1 MVGFS
6 PSRARLAKVTSL
18 RARRAVAAA
27 ASLAVA
33 TAVLV
38 APSPVVAAEQL
49 LLPVVIPDR
58 CTPEPVRLVSTDDT
72 PPVSEVAP
80 VPTAESSPE
89 PTPEPSPESSPGV
102 TEGPAPEPTTNVTP
116 NPSVT
121 VQPVWPERVDPVWVD
136 DSGVFGWFSRD
147 DTSASPAPAGVDV
160 VAEWIDP
167 NTDELLDAVA
177 PGDQVRIEVSGAH
190 VPSGVRMWLSP
201 GDVLLGEFTVDELGV
216 VNEVVDLPG
225 DLADDTYVVQV
236 SVVDDVIHDEGA
248 DAQELSWWRWEAA
261 LRVATPPSADPTPE
275 PSAEPQPS
283 LEPEPTPTPE
293 LTPEPEP
300 TPEPGPSVVC
310 AQAASGVTAA
320 GGMNQASVSWLWSDP
335 ALGDGDVTFFLRLRA
350 DVMGVPE
357 RVVEVGGDQRSAV
370 IDGLRNGVD
379 YDVAVFAASADGA
392 SDRSETVT
400 VRPTTG
406 VEGEVAGVIVT
417 YLDGEEP
424 PSDGVAVP
432 GAEVVDEVGLV
443 AGDQVTEGA
452 HVVEFTEA
460 VDTATAETIAAEL
473 TAQPEIA
480 FAEPDMFLFTAEDP
494 VAETVTVPDDP
505 DYASGQWNLWDSFG
519 VGIGDGSDAMT
530 DAWSGPAGDG
540 VTVAVIDTGF
550 TDHPDLA
557 GQLVD
562 GYDFVS
568 SPEQLASSRQA
579 NAPPVPFDGDYV
591 DEATFGVIGR
601 DADPSDPGD
610 WRQVSPMRNS
620 SWHGTKMA
628 GIIAAAADNGE
639 GIVGVAPGAKI
650 QPVRALSWRGGLL
663 SDIATS
669 ITWASGGPVDGV
681 PANASPS
688 KVINLSFAVQAVCP
702 VTLATAIDAARE
714 RGSIVVAAAGNAAD
728 DAANYA
734 PANCPGVIAV
744 GATTRD
750 GQRAAY
756 SNFGAAVDVSAPGGQ
771 IGEQVLT
778 TSNAGADGPEVSS
791 VTGAQGTSVA
801 AAHVSAAAAILTSR
815 DADITPD
822 EAYEQLTGA
831 DYTQAFPGNTCD
843 AANPDYA
850 CGTGILTLAQP
861 ATISSGDQDYAMQFT
876 RTGNNAGSYAMA
888 AESAFSSLTGDL
900 TLEAWAKPGAL
911 TAGRAQGVVV
921 LAGSGIWANDAN
933 TWFFRFRNTG
943 GTEYNVTYPID
954 SSAGWVHL
962 AMTISGT
969 TLTGYVNGQAVG
981 TASIAGSRS
990 TSGDFLVGLY
1000 TGWDPFTGEI
1010 DEVRAFNDA
1019 RMQPEIEADMHTYG
1033 PTNSGNL
1040 VAYYDFNEGPAGT
1053 TGTGTVYN
1061 RADNAAAGTNLRTVN
1076 GPTYADVKQTTSNG
1090 NNTVV
1095 TFPRSYLTAAGG
1107 WRPPSGASTATVLA
1121 VGGGGGGG
1129 AYVGGGGG
1137 GGGVTELTGVE
1148 VSMQGAVPVTVGAG
1162 GRGARYT
1169 AGSGLTILSSPG
1181 QATTFGSMT
1190 ATGGGNGAT
1199 RDNQAAGNGANGGG
1213 GGGGPYAAGGT
1224 GAVSGDGAQGGNAGG
1239 SGGSSGSAYGGG
1251 GGGGSAQD
1259 ATGGSYSG
1267 SLAGSGGSGFLST
1280 FTGARYGGGGGGGS
1294 PDGNAS
1300 AGTGGSGG
1308 GGSGGLDADG
1318 VNGVTGLGG
1327 GGGGGGRHT
1336 GFTSSG
1342 GWGGSGVVIVSYST
1356 AAQSDVD
1363 YAMTF
1368 NGTNQYAT
1376 APDNSAFDITGA
1388 ITVEAWVNPSNT
1400 CSSSNCKIVNKER
1413 AYELYLQN
1421 GTFRYSLWKSDNE
1434 ISYYDTTV
1442 AAAASQ
1448 WQHVA
1453 ITRAAGQDVVN
1464 FYLNGQLAYTGVAG
1478 VVGTGAIANSTYAL
1492 TVGARYRVSDGAYE
1506 EFFPGKI
1513 DEVRLYSSARSA
1525 SEIRADMH
1533 TYGPSNAATLNAY
1546 YDFNEGPA
1554 GTTGTG
1560 SVYNR
1565 GDGSTGATNLRT
1577 VNGPTYTDVKQTTSN
1592 GSNTVVTFPRSY
1604 LTATGGWR
1612 VPEGVATAT
1621 VLAVGGGGGGG
1632 AWVGGGGGGGGVT
1645 ESNSV
1650 SLSPGSPVGVT
1661 VGAGGL
1667 GARRTPTWID
1677 GSNGGGS
1684 SFGSA
1689 SPVTAA
1695 GGGVGAS
1702 AVQDAGT
1709 GSGVATGGGAAFS
1722 TSRGPG
1728 TGSAGGTSRTGGSAA
1743 DNNQPHATGGGAGA
1757 GGDGSSG
1764 TGSGTSWA
1772 SGDGGVGVPSSISG
1786 SSVYYGGGGGGSA
1799 HGTWTGPTT
1808 WDSGVVISPG
1818 AGGQGG
1824 GGAGGRVTTSALST
1838 SVLGVSGTAGLGG
1851 GGGGAANYWETGS
1864 TYSSIGGNG
1873 GSGVVIVSYLTSSTA
1888 PTCAPEET
1896 QYTDDTGVTF
1906 RVVAFKD
1913 TGSCTWTV
1921 PTGVTSV
1928 DYLVVGG
1935 GGGGGTRSGGGG
1947 GAGAFV
1953 ESSASG
1959 LSPGAVVTVKVGIGG
1974 AGGPAGGAGTT
1985 SDYGQDGDSTVL
1997 TGALDDSAAGGG
2009 GGGWVV
2015 TAGRQG
2021 ASGGGGGGSNEPG
2034 GSATAGNRGGDGS
2047 ANDCPVATLGFC
2059 GGGGGGSATAG
2070 QDGDAGDSD
2079 RGGAG
2084 GSGRPSTF
2092 VTPQVSSLLGIGEA
2106 SGSAVYFAA
2115 GGGGGSTTGSGGFG
2129 GLGGGGDGTAALA
2142 PASAAF
2148 ANSGSG
2154 GGGAGSAGDQ
2164 GAGGSGGSGVVVLRY
2179 VQPANT
2185 VCTPL
2190 TYGYSDDSNSYTVV
2204 EFQGAGTCNW
2214 TVPDGVTRVDAL
2226 LVAGGGGGGGRIGG
2240 GGGAGEVAELDDT
2253 GVSAG
2258 TTYSISVGVGGA
2270 GGSGGTTTPF
2280 TGTKGVDG
2288 GSSSAFGVTVNGGG
2302 GGAYQGGFQGTAP
2315 AGSGGSGGGGS
2326 CFLAKGSSVR
2336 AGGGLGFD
2344 GGEGSSASA
2353 AGCVAGG
2360 GGGAGGV
2367 GGSFSGESGGS
2378 GGPGA
2383 SSSITGTLVQ
2393 YGGGG
2398 GGGVNAS
2405 SDAPSSGDAGVG
2417 GIGGG
2422 GAGGAKTVSAD
2433 GRDATDG
2440 LGGGGGGGSNGIG
2453 SSAVVASG
2461 AGAFGGDGGDG
2472 VVIVRYVNEPDAPT
2486 GVSGEATA
2494 PNEVTVSWTAPAY
2507 FGDDTISGYNVLV
2520 STDDSTFTAVTAGTC
2535 TAAPSSQDD
2544 SCTVTGLTMGTPY
2557 YFRVQTRTPNGAT
2570 YYTSV
2575 DSASSSAVT
2584 PFGPLAKFAVTGVD
2598 DSPITTQTAGTAFSI
2613 RITAQDDSSQTVLS
2627 YDDTAVLTSAPAVP
2641 SAGGGTLT
2649 LSSGVVDDSI
2659 TFTAA
2664 GSQTLTATGGGESGS
2679 SAPFTVLA
2687 AAPAAVVLTT
2697 NPSSTGQAGVA
2708 LSTQP
2713 AVQIEDTYGNLVTW
2727 DDTTIVTATSLG
2739 ATIGNDDTS
2748 VSGGVATFSG
2758 LSIDDSIGTYTLT
2771 FAGSYSSSALATD
2784 DSAVVTITP
2793 GPVTVL
2799 DLSIDDSSALTVGYT
2814 RVLTARLYDGYGNLA
2829 TNDDTSVVNY
2839 TQSGAGAVT
2848 FSSASGTVSAGDD
2861 TVTITG
2867 STAGTVDLVATV
2879 NGSSPAV
2886 DDTVTISVVAGTPA
2900 SLDDSTPANSP
2911 ADAGSAFST
2920 QPQLLV
2926 KDANGNVV
2934 LTDNSTVVTASVS
2947 GGASIIGDDT
2957 AVAVSGVVSFNNLGI
2972 SGPPGAYTL
2981 TFSAGGS
2988 ITDDTQLVTLQVGP
3002 AAVLDDSTPASGA
3015 TYGSAFSG
3023 QPIITIDDSAGNV
3036 VTTSAAIVTATI
3048 TDDTGTTLQTVQVTA
3063 SGGVADFSTATPPL
3077 LGNDDSVVAG
3087 THTITYSATGL
3098 ASVDDSITVGKAGLT
3113 VTASSPSV
3121 PYGTA
3126 APLTITPSFS
3136 GFKYSDDSTALST
3149 QPTCSSTYDDTD
3161 AVGSSP
3167 VTSCAGAAAANY
3179 SFTYNPGSVTVT
3191 RAPVVITADDDTVAF
3206 GTPTAPPVTYTASGL
3221 MNSDTTSVF
3230 TTQPTCVTTG
3240 YSPSAAAGS
3249 QFPNSCSGAVAANY
3263 SFTYVDDTLTV
3274 VKAAQATLTVTSTS
3288 GTFGTILTL
3297 DDTGGSGGGAV
3308 TWTNV
3313 GGGTTTCTVSDDTLV
3328 STGAGTCIV
3337 RATKADDTNY
3347 NSAVSA
3353 DTTITLAK
3361 ATPTALAWADDTMA
3375 FGDDTVLT
3383 PPSVNGVF
3391 GATGLAGAWTY
3402 VSDDS
3407 SVAGVDPGTG
3417 ILSALAAGQ
3426 ATITGT
3432 FTPTDDTDYTT
3443 TTATMVV
3450 TVTKANQPALAI
3462 VSDDTLVYGS
3472 TLNVV
3477 TTGGAGTGALD
3488 LQVAGGPCSL
3498 SGAVLSA
3505 SSTGTCTLTADKPG
3519 DADYNAATQATA
3531 TVSVIKADQTISFT
3545 TSPPLVPRPLG
3556 TYAVSATSTSG
3567 LAVSLVA
3574 SGSCSMPSPATTDD
3588 TVTFNTSGTCTITAT
3603 QAGDGNYN
3611 AATVVTQTIVVGKL
3625 NQSISFTA
3633 PSPPTTKDFGDP
3645 AFAIVATASSGLPV
3659 VFALDNALTTNS
3671 ACSIDDTGVVTILAV
3686 GNCAFTMSQAGNGVY
3701 AAASDVT
3708 RVIEIVTVPPS
3719 APYITGVNVQ
3729 NGGATLT
3736 FNIPGFAGGAPL
3748 AGYQINA
3755 YPDPSGPPITFSG
3768 CSTSLPLQC
3777 TIPGLTNGVGYRF
3790 TVQAINSA
3798 GLGAESPLVPAA
3810 NQPAITSAVRA
3821 AAVGALTARKGDTTL
3836 TASWSPLTVAQLGGG
3851 SFTSYVVSLAQSATP
3866 GTIDDSVRLNN
3877 QADDSHVFTGLTN
3890 GTAYTITVVAYTSVN
3905 STQLTGNTAQV
3916 SEIPARVPDPVTGS
3930 YQATSGTTGIVSW
3943 PPPVSD
3949 GGSPVLEYRI
3959 RLSSGGS
3966 TVFDDTTGPNRYF
3979 VNVTG
3984 LTRGATY
3991 AVTMTVT
3998 NGVGSSDDTHNTTQ
4012 PNVPAPPVITAATP
4026 ATVDDSTGFE
4036 VTWTA
4041 PADNGAPIIGY
4052 VVTATKRTALSR
4064 ASVRLIA
4071 PAALAD
4077 DTQFT
4082 CTSATTSCI
4091 VFAPGTVRDY
4101 SFVVAADNLAGQ
4113 GAASAP
4119 FVEPDPTPPGPGPTP
4134 PTPTPPGPQPVPGP
4148 VPPGT
4153 IEVIVDGDIDP
4164 DASGGPNDTDN
4175 GIDITGPGSGTSP
4188 GYGLQVQALAPNGA
4202 PVPLGADASL
4212 RAYERHRV
4220 NVEGN
4225 GFAPSTYVAV
4235 YVLNP
4240 VLAGQYARAL
4250 SAPVQIGTVL
4260 VGGRGT
4266 FAGSFLLPKQVT
4278 PGQYILQIVGT
4289 TAGGALL
4296 SADLGLDVLDV
4307 DTRSISIT
4315 GQRVK
4320 KAKPARV
4327 KVFGRTWDL
4336 NGQKVTARVKL
4347 AGQTKYSTGS
4357 SRTVKAGEFTW
4368 TRKTGKKVYVYFKSG
4383 DVRSNRII
4391 IRSARG

>member
-1 MVGFS
+1 MRSWGREHGAAV
-6 PSRARLAKVTSL
+6 
-18 RARRAVAAA
+18 RRAVSAGACTA
-27 ASLAVA
+27 LALGLLVSTPA
-33 TAVLV
+33 TAN
-38 APSPVVAAEQL
+38 AQEPERPAA
-49 LLPVVIPDR
+49 VVIPDP
-58 CTPEPVRLVSTDDT
+58 CVPVSAQGSTAETTAPSPETSPEP
-72 PPVSEVAP
+72 P
-80 VPTAESSPE
+80 PE
-89 PTPEPSPESSPGV
+89 PTPEPTPQPETSPTDSPSPDPSSEP
-102 TEGPAPEPTTNVTP
+102 TPEPTPVPTP
-116 NPSVT
+116 EPA
-121 VQPVWPERVDPVWVD
+121 WPGSADVAWAD
-136 DSGVFGWFSRD
+136 DSGAIGWFFAD
-147 DTSASPAPAGVDV
+147 DTPPASAAPVGLEV
-160 VAEWIDP
+160 VAGWIDDLAGEQIAP
-167 NTDELLDAVA
+167 VA
-177 PGDQVRIEVSGAH
+177 PGETIDIQVRGAR
-190 VPSGVRMWLSP
+190 VPSGVRIRLIP
-201 GDVLLGEFTVDELGV
+201 GDGSPEELLVDEFGEARATV
-216 VNEVVDLPG
+216 RLPAT
-225 DLADDTYVVQV
+225 LADDTYIAQV
-236 SVVDDVIHDEGA
+236 TMVESVVDDVVT
-248 DAQELSWWRWEAA
+248 WWRAEIPV
-261 LRVATPPSADPTPE
+261 RVEQPSPE
-275 PSAEPQPS
+275 PSPTPS
-283 LEPEPTPTPE
+283 PEVTAEPTPDPSPDSTPTADPAPVDDTE
-293 LTPEPEP
+293 GGGAPALGC
-300 TPEPGPSVVC
+300 PGAPV
-310 AQAASGVTAA
+310 
-320 GGMNQASVSWLWSDP
+320 SVSAAPGTNTATVSWSWTDV
-335 ALGDGDVTFFLRLRA
+335 ALGDGDVTFYVEA
-350 DVMGVPE
+350 TTDAPGIAP
-357 RVVEVGGDQRSAV
+357 RVLEVGGDQRQV
-370 IDGLRNGVD
+370 VVDGLRNGLD
-379 YDVAVFAASADGA
+379 YSFTVYAASAEGA
-392 SDRSETVT
+392 SPASESAFA
-400 VRPTTG
+400 RPTTG
-406 VEGEVAGVIVT
+406 VEGEIAGVIVT
-417 YLDGEEP
+417 YSSSAAP
-424 PSDGVAVP
+424 PSDGEAVP
-432 GAEVVDEVGLV
+432 GADVVDEVGLV

-505 DYASGQWNLWDSFG
+505 DYASGQWNLWDSYG
-519 VGIGDGSDAMT
+519 VGIGDGAGQMT
-530 DAWSGPAGDG
+530 QAWSGPRGDG
-540 VTVAVIDTGF
+540 VTVAVIDTGI

-557 GQLVD
+557 GQFVD

-591 DEATFGVIGR
+591 DETTFGAIGR

-663 SDIATS
+663 SDIAAS
-669 ITWASGGPVDGV
+669 IAWASGGEVDGA
-681 PANASPS
+681 PANATPS

-702 VTLATAIDAARE
+702 VTLATAIEAARE

-728 DAANYA
+728 DAVNYA

-756 SNFGAAVDVSAPGGQ
+756 SNFGPAVDISAPGGQ
-771 IGEQVLT
+771 AGEQVLT
-778 TSNAGADGPEVSS
+778 TSNAGSDQPTVGAVN
-791 VTGAQGTSVA
+791 GAQGTSVA
-801 AAHVSAAAAILTSR
+801 AAHVSAAAAIVASR
-815 DADITPD
+815 DPGITPD

-861 ATISSGDQDYAMQFT
+861 ATISSGDVDYAMSFNGTSQYATAADDAAFDVVDAITVEAWVSPTPCGTCNRKVVSKELAYEIYLQDGTWRYTLWNTSGSPTSVNTTVAAASYEWQHVAIT
-876 RTGNNAGSYAMA
+876 RTSGSSTVDFYLNGQL
-888 AESAFSSLTGDL
+888 AFTGSS
-900 TLEAWAKPGAL
+900 
-911 TAGRAQGVVV
+911 GV
-921 LAGSGIWANDAN
+921 GSGQINN
-933 TWFFRFRNTG
+933 TSYPLTVGARYFKDN
-943 GTEYNVTYPID
+943 GTYIEHFP
-954 SSAGWVHL
+954 GK
-962 AMTISGT
+962 
-969 TLTGYVNGQAVG
+969 
-981 TASIAGSRS
+981 
-990 TSGDFLVGLY
+990 
-1000 TGWDPFTGEI
+1000 I
-1010 DEVRAFNDA
+1010 DEVRLFSSA
-1019 RMQPEIEADMHTYG
+1019 RSATQIQADMHAYG
-1033 PTNSGNL
+1033 PTDTAGL
-1040 VAYYDFNEGPAGT
+1040 TAYYDFNEGPAGT
-1053 TGTGTVYN
+1053 PGTGTVYN
-1061 RADNAAAGTNLRTVN
+1061 RADGATSATNLRTVN
-1076 GPTYADVKQTTSNG
+1076 GPTYTDVKQTTSNG

-1107 WRPPSGASTATVLA
+1107 WRIPEGVSTVNRLLVGGGGSGGSGRGGGGGAGGFDDDTQSLTPGSVVTVEVGQGGIGVDNSEQGQDGQASTLGTTSVD
-1121 VGGGGGGG
+1121 GGGGGG
-1129 AYVGGGGG
+1129 AWGANSGRPGGSGGGGA
-1137 GGGVTELTGVE
+1137 
-1148 VSMQGAVPVTVGAG
+1148 GADGN
-1162 GRGARYT
+1162 
-1169 AGSGLTILSSPG
+1169 SPG
-1181 QATTFGSMT
+1181 AAS
-1190 ATGGGNGAT
+1190 GNG
-1199 RDNQAAGNGANGGG
+1199 Q
-1213 GGGGPYAAGGT
+1213 
-1224 GAVSGDGAQGGNAGG
+1224 GNAGG
-1239 SGGSSGSAYGGG
+1239 SGSSSAAGSGGGGGGAGAAGGSGSANAGAGGAGSSSSITGASVTYAGG
-1251 GGGGSAQD
+1251 GGGGSNVGSPGA
-1259 ATGGSYSG
+1259 GG
-1267 SLAGSGGSGFLST
+1267 A
-1280 FTGARYGGGGGGGS
+1280 GGGGAGCGPSACTATSGS
-1294 PDGNAS
+1294 A
-1300 AGTGGSGG
+1300 
-1308 GGSGGLDADG
+1308 
-1318 VNGVTGLGG
+1318 GLGG
-1327 GGGGGGRHT
+1327 GGGGAEGALT
-1336 GFTSSG
+1336 YSG
-1342 GWGGSGVVIVSYST
+1342 AGGSGVVIVSYST

-1363 YAMTF
+1363 YSLSF
-1368 NGTNQYAT
+1368 NGTSQYASAG
-1376 APDNSAFDITGA
+1376 APVVPISGAF
-1388 ITVEAWVNPSNT
+1388 TVEAWVYDNAANEGYQE
-1400 CSSSNCKIVNKER
+1400 IVSQGTGDSR
-1413 AYELYLQN
+1413 AFFL
-1421 GTFRYSLWKSDNE
+1421 GT
-1434 ISYYDTTV
+1434 DTGSQQIRAGWSWQSTGV
-1442 AAAASQ
+1442 NLPASQ
-1448 WQHVA
+1448 WVHVA
-1453 ITRAAGQDVVN
+1453 LTCDGSGGAAL
-1464 FYLNGQLAYTGVAG
+1464 YLNGQEAASNASGCSVRPSTSTAFQ
-1478 VVGTGAIANSTYAL
+1478 VGQQFGGGEYWN
-1492 TVGARYRVSDGAYE
+1492 GR
-1506 EFFPGKI
+1506 I
-1513 DEVRLYSSARSA
+1513 DEVRVFNDVRSQP
-1525 SEIRADMH
+1525 EIAADMH
-1533 TYGPSNAATLNAY
+1533 TYGPTSTANMVAY

-1560 SVYNR
+1560 TVYNR
-1565 GDGSTGATNLRT
+1565 AADATADSNLRT
-1577 VNGPTYTDVKQTTSN
+1577 VSGPTYTDIKQITSN
-1592 GSNTVVTFPRSY
+1592 GNDTVVTFPRSY

-1677 GSNGGGS
+1677 GSNGGS
-1684 SFGSA
+1684 STFGST

-1702 AVQDAGT
+1702 NVQDAGT
-1709 GSGVATGGGAAFS
+1709 GASVATGGGAALS
-1722 TSRGPG
+1722 TTRGPG
-1728 TGSAGGTSRTGGSAA
+1728 TGSADGTSRTGGSAA

-1873 GSGVVIVSYLTSSTA
+1873 GSGVVIVSYSTSSAT
-1888 PTCAPEET
+1888 PTCVPEET
-1896 QYTDDTGVTF
+1896 QYTDDTGTTY
-1906 RVVAFKD
+1906 RIVAFKD

-1935 GGGGGTRSGGGG
+1935 GGGGGHRAGGGG
-1947 GAGAFV
+1947 GAGGRLTGTATVDDDSTATIVVGTGGPGGYASNPIDLNTSMGVSGGDSNIVGAGFAGV
-1953 ESSASG
+1953 AAVGGGGGGRSTVNGLPGGSGGGGGGDGSTGGVSSAAGQGNAGAGGLGGGNPCSG
-1959 LSPGAVVTVKVGIGG
+1959 AGSWCGGGGGG
-1974 AGGPAGGAGTT
+1974 AGGPGAPATNPGQAGAGGIGATT
-1985 SDYGQDGDSTVL
+1985 TWL
-1997 TGALDDSAAGGG
+1997 TPFVATYLSIGEVQGSSVYFAGGG
-2009 GGGWVV
+2009 GGAADTVDNPGSGGLGGGGTGAKSLTPA
-2015 TAGRQG
+2015 TAGTANTG
-2021 ASGGGGGGSNEPG
+2021 GGGGGGSNDLPG
-2034 GSATAGNRGGDGS
+2034 
-2047 ANDCPVATLGFC
+2047 
-2059 GGGGGGSATAG
+2059 
-2070 QDGDAGDSD
+2070 
-2079 RGGAG
+2079 
-2084 GSGRPSTF
+2084 
-2092 VTPQVSSLLGIGEA
+2092 
-2106 SGSAVYFAA
+2106 AA
-2115 GGGGGSTTGSGGFG
+2115 
-2129 GLGGGGDGTAALA
+2129 
-2142 PASAAF
+2142 
-2148 ANSGSG
+2148 
-2154 GGGAGSAGDQ
+2154 Q
-2164 GAGGSGGSGVVVLRY
+2164 GGSGVVVLRY

-2190 TYGYSDDSNSYTVV
+2190 TYRYADDTNSYTVV

-2214 TVPDGVTRVDAL
+2214 TVPAGVTRVDAL
-2226 LVAGGGGGGGRIGG
+2226 LVAGGGGGGGGIGG
-2240 GGGAGEVAELDDT
+2240 GGGAGEFRELDDS
-2253 GVSAG
+2253 GVTPG
-2258 TTYSISVGVGGA
+2258 QTYSITVGAGGAGIAGVGG
-2270 GGSGGTTTPF
+2270 
-2280 TGTKGVDG
+2280 DG
-2288 GSSSAFGVTVNGGG
+2288 GASSAFGTSVNGGG
-2302 GGAYQGGFQGTAP
+2302 GGGWTAP
-2315 AGSGGSGGGGS
+2315 NVVAGAGGRPGGSGGGGA
-2326 CFLAKGSSVR
+2326 CFNATWA
-2336 AGGGLGFD
+2336 AGGLSSKTGSGQGNV
-2344 GGEGSSASA
+2344 GGSGAATGSNTT
-2353 AGCVAGG
+2353 CVGGG
-2360 GGGAGGV
+2360 GGGAASAGGASAGTV
-2367 GGSFSGESGGS
+2367 GGS
-2378 GGPGA
+2378 GGAGA
-2383 SSSITGTLVQ
+2383 ISVITGTAVA

-2398 GGGVNAS
+2398 GGGINGL
-2405 SDAPSSGDAGVG
+2405 SGTGTPGVG

-2422 GAGGAKTVSAD
+2422 GAGGPVAVSRA
-2433 GRDATDG
+2433 GLAGTDG
-2440 LGGGGGGGSNGIG
+2440 LGGGGGGGSNTD
-2453 SSAVVASG
+2453 SNPTAVA
-2461 AGAFGGDGGDG
+2461 GGDGGDG
-2472 VVIVRYVNEPDAPT
+2472 VVIVRYVNEPDPPT

-2494 PNEVTVSWTAPAY
+2494 PNEVTVSWTAPMY
-2507 FGDDTISGYNVLV
+2507 FGDDTITGYNVLV
-2520 STDDSTFTAVTAGTC
+2520 STDDSTFTAAAAGTC
-2535 TAAPSSQDD
+2535 TSAPSSQDD

-2557 YFRVQTRTPNGAT
+2557 YFRVQTRTPNGAAF
-2570 YYTSV
+2570 YTSV
-2575 DSASSSAVT
+2575 DSTSSSAVT
-2584 PFGPLAKFAVTGVD
+2584 PFGPLAKFAVTGVP
-2598 DSPITTQTAGTAFSI
+2598 SGAIGTQTAGTAFSV
-2613 RITAQDDSSQTVLS
+2613 RITAQDDSNLTVLS
-2627 YDDTAVLTSAPAVP
+2627 YDDTVSLTSTSTI
-2641 SAGGGTLT
+2641 SAGGGDVGPLV
-2649 LSSGVVDDSI
+2649 SGVFDDSI
-2659 TFTAA
+2659 TLTTA
-2664 GSQTLTATGGGESGS
+2664 GSRTITATGAGETGT
-2679 SAPFTVLA
+2679 SASFTVRA
-2687 AAPAAVVLTT
+2687 ASPAAVVLTT
-2697 NPSSTGQAGVA
+2697 NPSTPVQAGVA
-2708 LSTQP
+2708 LSIQP
-2713 AVQIEDTYGNLVTW
+2713 AVQIEDTYGNLVDW
-2727 DDTTIVTATSLG
+2727 DDTTIVTVTGSGSAVLS
-2739 ATIGNDDTS
+2739 NDDTT
-2748 VSGGVATFSG
+2748 VANGVATFSG
-2758 LSIDDSIGTYTLT
+2758 LSIDDSVGTYTLT
-2771 FAGSYSSSALATD
+2771 FAGSSSGAPLAVD
-2784 DSAVVTITP
+2784 DSAVVMVTP
-2793 GPVTVL
+2793 GPVAVL
-2799 DLSIDDSSALTVGYT
+2799 DLSIDDSSPLTVGYT
-2814 RVLTARLYDGYGNLA
+2814 RVLTARLYDDYGNLA
-2829 TNDDTSVVNY
+2829 TNDSASVVDY

-2848 FSSASGTVSAGDD
+2848 YSSASGTVSAGDD

-2867 STAGTVDLVATV
+2867 STAGSVNLVATV
-2879 NGSSPAV
+2879 NSSSPAI
-2886 DDTVTISVVAGTPA
+2886 DDTVTISVMAGTPA
-2900 SLDDSTPANSP
+2900 ALDVTQTANSP
-2911 ADAGSAFST
+2911 ADAGSAFSA
-2920 QPQLLV
+2920 QPQVSV

-2934 LTDNSTVVTASVS
+2934 LTDNSTVVTATVSV
-2947 GGASIIGDDT
+2947 GGSIIGDDT
-2957 AVAVSGVVSFNNLGI
+2957 AVASSGVATFTDLGI
-2972 SGPPGAYTL
+2972 AGPPGTYTL
-2981 TFSAGGS
+2981 TFSAPS
-2988 ITDDTQLVTLQVGP
+2988 PITDDTQLVTLQVGP

-3023 QPIITIDDSAGNV
+3023 QPVITIDDSAGNV
-3036 VTTSAAIVTATI
+3036 VTTSTAVVTATI
-3048 TDDTGTTLQTVQVTA
+3048 SDDTGTTLQTVQVTA
-3063 SGGVADFSTATPPL
+3063 TGGVADFSTATPPL

-3098 ASVDDSITVGKAGLT
+3098 ASVDDSITVAKAGLT

-3121 PYGTA
+3121 SYGTA
-3126 APLTITPSFS
+3126 KPLTITPSFS

-3221 MNSDTTSVF
+3221 VNSEDTSVF
-3230 TTQPTCVTTG
+3230 TSQPTCVTTG
-3240 YSPSAAAGS
+3240 YSSSANAGS
-3249 QFPNSCSGAVAANY
+3249 QFPNSCSGAAADNY

-3274 VKAAQATLTVTSTS
+3274 VKAAQATLTVTSTT

-3402 VSDDS
+3402 ASDDS

-3432 FTPTDDTDYTT
+3432 FTPTDSTNYTT

-3477 TTGGAGTGALD
+3477 TTGGAGTGVLN
-3488 LQVAGGPCSL
+3488 LQVSAGPCSL
-3498 SGAVLSA
+3498 SGVVLSA

-3519 DADYNAATQATA
+3519 DDDYNAATQATA
-3531 TVSVIKADQTISFT
+3531 TVTVIKADQTISFT
-3545 TSPPLVPRPLG
+3545 SSPPLVPRPLG
-3556 TYAVSATSTSG
+3556 TYSVSASSTSG
-3567 LAVSLVA
+3567 LPVSLSITTGLGTVCGI
-3574 SGSCSMPSPATTDD
+3574 SGAGADE

-3603 QAGDGNYN
+3603 QGGDGNYN
-3611 AATVVTQTIVVGKL
+3611 AATAVTQTIVVGKL

-3659 VFALDNALTTNS
+3659 VFSLDNALTTNS
-3671 ACSIDDTGVVTILAV
+3671 SCSIDDTGVVTILAV
-3686 GNCAFTMSQAGNGVY
+3686 GNCAFTVSQAGNGVY

-3736 FNIPGFAGGAPL
+3736 FNLPGFAGGAPL
-3748 AGYQINA
+3748 AGYQVNA

-3836 TASWSPLTVAQLGGG
+3836 TASWTPLTLAQLGGG
-3851 SFTSYVVSLAQSATP
+3851 SFTSYVVSLAQSATQ
-3866 GTIDDSVRLNN
+3866 GTIDDSVTLGQ

-3905 STQLTGNTAQV
+3905 ASQLTGNTAQV
-3916 SEIPARVPDPVTGS
+3916 SEIPARVPDPVAGS

-3959 RLSSGGS
+3959 RLSSGGV
-3966 TVFDDTTGPNRYF
+3966 TVFDDTTGPSTYF

-3998 NGVGSSDDTHNTTQ
+3998 NDVGSSDDTHNATQ

-4041 PADNGAPIIGY
+4041 PANNGAPITGY
-4052 VVTATKRTALSR
+4052 FVTATKRSVARSGALSLT
-4064 ASVRLIA
+4064 AG
-4071 PAALAD
+4071 AAAAAD

-4082 CTSATTSCI
+4082 CTSSTTSCI

-4101 SFVVAADNLAGQ
+4101 FFVVAADNLAGQ
-4113 GAASAP
+4113 GADSAP
-4119 FVEPDPTPPGPGPTP
+4119 FVVPDPTPPGPGPTP

-4153 IEVIVDGDIDP
+4153 IEVIVDGDVDP

-4175 GIDITGPGSGTSP
+4175 GLVITGST
-4188 GYGLQVQALAPNGA
+4188 YGLDVQALAPNGA
-4202 PVPLGADASL
+4202 PVPLGPEASL
-4212 RAYERHRV
+4212 QAYERHRV
-4220 NVEGN
+4220 TVDGN
-4225 GFAPSTYVAV
+4225 GFQPSTYVAV

-4240 VLAGQYARAL
+4240 VLAQSSGRAL
-4250 SAPVQIGTVL
+4250 AGPVQIGTVL

-4266 FAGSFLLPKQVT
+4266 FAGSFLLPAQVV

-4289 TAGGALL
+4289 TASGGLL
-4296 SADLGLDVLDV
+4296 SADLGLRVLDV

-4315 GQRVK
+4315 GNRVRN
-4320 KAKPARV
+4320 AAPPRV

-4347 AGQTKYSTGS
+4347 QGQSKYSTGS
-4357 SRTVKAGEFTW
+4357 SRTVRVGEFTW
-4368 TRKTGKKVYVYFKSG
+4368 QRKTGKKVYVYFNSNG
-4383 DVRSNRII
+4383 VRSNRII
-4391 IRSARG
+4391 IPNARG